1 MGVEGEFKFK
11 GQSQLFKLS
20 FKLETMSEV
29 DERDSIR
36 NCNLLIANDN
46 RSPAYIASHTSGMHV
61 TGNRR

>member
-20 FKLETMSEV
+20 FKLGTMSEA

-36 NCNLLIANDN
+36 DCNLLIANDN
-46 RSPAYIASHTSGMHV
+46 RSPAHCGCV
-61 TGNRR
+61 TPVGRT